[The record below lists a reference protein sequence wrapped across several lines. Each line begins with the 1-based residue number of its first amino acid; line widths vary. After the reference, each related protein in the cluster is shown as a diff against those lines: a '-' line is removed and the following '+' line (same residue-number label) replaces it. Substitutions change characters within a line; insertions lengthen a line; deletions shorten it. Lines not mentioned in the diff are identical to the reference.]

1 MMESADLIERIAA
14 TLRRDIGPA
23 VTEPYARTQAF
34 MASVVLGKL
43 AAELR
48 SSTAHAAAAITEIE
62 QLVAD
67 LTALAGTD
75 SLPHSVQVAL
85 DLVRR
90 EASDAALADLVAQIY
105 GAHESLGSARF
116 DALLGRLRLTLRAR
130 LDRAMEYAA

>member
-1 MMESADLIERIAA
+1 MMEPADLIDRIAA

-23 VTEPYARTQAF
+23 VTEPYAKTQAF

-48 SSTAHAAAAITEIE
+48 SSVAHVAAAATEIE

-67 LTALAGTD
+67 LTALTD
-75 SLPHSVQVAL
+75 TDTLPHDIQAAL
-85 DLVRR
+85 DRVRR
-90 EASDAALADLVAQIY
+90 EASDAARSDLVAQIY
-105 GAHESLGSARF
+105 AARARLDSQRF
-116 DALLGRLRLTLRAR
+116 DTLLGRLRQTLRAR

>member
-48 SSTAHAAAAITEIE
+48 SSMAHAAAATTEIE
-62 QLVAD
+62 QLVTD

-75 SLPHSVQVAL
+75 GLPHGVQGAL

-90 EASDAALADLVAQIY
+90 AASDAALADLVGQIY
-105 GAHESLGSARF
+105 GAHEILGSARF